1 MKKNFKYYALIWI
14 ILLAAF
20 NAVIFFVRPIIPGY
34 VMNYDA
40 RFWIAWAFILVAFV
54 GNLACAYFAFKAE
67 NLKKMFYHLT
77 LITVSR
83 SALIA
88 MLVAG
93 CVLMLIPICPA
104 WISAIV
110 CILLLAFNAIA
121 VMKAGWAADAVGK
134 IDEKLKTQTS
144 YIKNLIVDAERL
156 LARAKSDAVKVE
168 CKKVYET
175 VRYSDPIS
183 NEALSAIEAKIT
195 VKMDE
200 MSTAIDI
207 DDVDKVKSIADELL
221 IFLEDRNN
229 KCRGRKE
236 NGI

>member
-20 NAVIFFVRPIIPGY
+20 NAVIFLVRPIIPGY
-34 VMNYDA
+34 VINYDA
-40 RFWIAWAFILVAFV
+40 RFWIAWAFILAAFV
-54 GNLACAYFAFKAE
+54 GNLACAYFASKAE
-67 NLKKMFYHLT
+67 NLKKMFYHLP

-93 CVLMLIPICPA
+93 CVLMLIPNCPA

-134 IDEKLKTQTS
+134 IDEKVKTQTAF
-144 YIKNLIVDAERL
+144 IKNLTVDAEGL
-156 LARAKSDAVKVE
+156 LARAKSDAVRAE
-168 CKKVYET
+168 CKKVYEA
-175 VRYSDPIS
+175 VRYSDPMS
-183 NEALSAIEAKIT
+183 SEALSVIEAKIT
-195 VKMDE
+195 AKMDE
-200 MSTAIDI
+200 LTAAVAA
-207 DDVDKVKSIADELL
+207 DDGVKTKEIADEL
-221 IFLEDRNN
+221 IVQIGDRNR
-229 KCRGRKE
+229 KCKALK
-236 NGI
+236 